1 MSRVTSCRRSRGY
14 LYLLVEEMRGMV
26 SVLGS
31 VDEVDIGEGV
41 EVEEVVVEGKKGEG
55 RLIR

>member
-1 MSRVTSCRRSRGY
+1 MW
-14 LYLLVEEMRGMV
+14 GMV